1 MRSETLPEPQLQP
14 SPSGAEKRLNGV
26 IERSA
31 SILTSVVAALLMLF
45 VILAVGGLVM
55 DAWQSLVHEHNAMKA
70 AVAGMNSAFV
80 VIILLELVHTT
91 LSRGPISSQVQEFL
105 LIGITSA
112 VRTGLEA
119 AAAGR
124 SDGSPREVAIQLAIT
139 AFSALLLVVALWLVR
154 QRLNAEK
161 QPRTEREDRK
171 SHSSVAREEKRCAS

>member
-1 MRSETLPEPQLQP
+1 MRTEALEEPQLQP
-14 SPSGAEKRLNGV
+14 TPSGSEKRVNRV

-31 SILTSVVAALLMLF
+31 SVLTSVVAGLLMLF
-45 VILAVGGLVM
+45 VILAVAGLAM
-55 DAWQSLVHEHNAMKA
+55 DAWQSLVKDHNPMKA
-70 AVAGMNSAFV
+70 AVSGMNSAFV

-124 SDGSPREVAIQLAIT
+124 ADGSPREVAIQLAIT

-161 QPRTEREDRK
+161 R
-171 SHSSVAREEKRCAS
+171 EKRSLS